1 MVYYILLITA
11 AVLYSLSFYFN
22 RNVEK
27 QCSNG
32 IDTAILFSLV
42 TWLEAFVILFAV
54 MRGHLTVTPFSV
66 ICAFVH
72 ATFLIMFSFL
82 NLKAFAVADL
92 AKYSMFTMLGGM
104 LVPFVFGIA
113 FFGDDITAGK
123 IICCLLVSAALYIES
138 IGGKINKKAIFYLM
152 AVFLVNGSFGVI
164 STIHQNS
171 ELSHAD
177 TLSYMAIQ
185 SAWVICF
192 GCFWMI
198 KKRLSKNKQ
207 PIVKNKKAYANMLF
221 YGIVNGSAELILLF
235 AIKHVQPSVQYP
247 IITGGVIIFST
258 LISMIIG
265 ENKNLKNLIPVGI
278 TFIGLLF
285 LL

>member
-1 MVYYILLITA
+1 
-11 AVLYSLSFYFN
+11 
-22 RNVEK
+22 
-27 QCSNG
+27 
-32 IDTAILFSLV
+32 
-42 TWLEAFVILFAV
+42 
-54 MRGHLTVTPFSV
+54 
-66 ICAFVH
+66 
-72 ATFLIMFSFL
+72 
-82 NLKAFAVADL
+82 
-92 AKYSMFTMLGGM
+92 
-104 LVPFVFGIA
+104 
-113 FFGDDITAGK
+113 
-123 IICCLLVSAALYIES
+123 
-138 IGGKINKKAIFYLM
+138 
-152 AVFLVNGSFGVI
+152 
-164 STIHQNS
+164 
-171 ELSHAD
+171 
-177 TLSYMAIQ
+177 
-185 SAWVICF
+185 
-192 GCFWMI
+192 MI